1 MKTQK
6 IYSIVA
12 TLAIVGLSIWIY
24 SLKKELQ
31 ETEEILE
38 MCSDRYYK
46 EISKQE

>member
-1 MKTQK
+1 MKALK

-12 TLAIVGLSIWIY
+12 TLAIIGFSIWIY

-38 MCSDRYYK
+38 MCSDRYYQ
-46 EISKQE
+46 EIGKQE